1 MEGLVDKKLVL
12 AIAGFA
18 LGIVVALGG
27 FALSRDGNESTATTY
42 GDWKLSCPSRN
53 AASAECALTQDIMQS
68 GTGMTLVHMQLVGGS
83 SSGNQLLIVVPHGV
97 LLQPGL
103 GLVIGRNP
111 LQVLRYKTCDSVG
124 CLAYLPLDSATLDA
138 LREDDSGRIVVV
150 WRDGKELAYP
160 CSFRGLTK
168 GVSAYGWASFKRSSL
183 LGRLLP

>member
-1 MEGLVDKKLVL
+1 MEGLVGNKLVL
-12 AIAGFA
+12 VIAGLV
-18 LGIVVALGG
+18 LGVVVTLGG

-53 AASAECALTQDIMQS
+53 AASAECTLTQDIMQS
-68 GTGMTLVHMQLVGGS
+68 GTGMTLVHMQLVGG

-111 LQVLRYKTCDSVG
+111 MRVLKYKTCDSVG
-124 CLAYLPLDSATLDA
+124 CLTYLPLDSAALDA

-168 GVSAYGWASFKRSSL
+168 GIGAYGWASFKRSSW
-183 LGRLLP
+183 LGILLP